1 MISTFTAFLAISPR
15 NQTTDFGANRPRW
28 DVGFAA
34 GSQEPL
40 HFYSFIQNFT
50 LSINNKQLFEYQNE
64 MLKHF
69 TYLVFFLIFSYIL
82 TLILIAFWLNTSP
95 AKVNNNQ
102 ITIKDP
108 DFLFY
113 CDPPSKGICSRAT
126 SFNVDVTNTFK
137 EEVNLLL
144 IFFFQLLK
152 NMVKD

>member
-1 MISTFTAFLAISPR
+1 
-15 NQTTDFGANRPRW
+15 
-28 DVGFAA
+28 
-34 GSQEPL
+34 
-40 HFYSFIQNFT
+40 
-50 LSINNKQLFEYQNE
+50 

-137 EEVNLLL
+137 EEVNFVCSRV
-144 IFFFQLLK
+144 IIVEINEFFNWKRRILVSKASFLNTDPKVQFTKGLCQVHFIKPDESYHTSQSLDIPIK
-152 NMVKD
+152 YF